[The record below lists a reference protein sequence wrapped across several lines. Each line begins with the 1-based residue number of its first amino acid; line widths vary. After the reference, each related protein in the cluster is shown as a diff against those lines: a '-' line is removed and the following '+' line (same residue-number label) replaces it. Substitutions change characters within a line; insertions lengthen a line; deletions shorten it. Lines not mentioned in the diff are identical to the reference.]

1 MAGVPDGASY
11 IGEVITVID
20 DAGADAVAGP
30 PLPLGRRV
38 VLPRR
43 GTTFVREVQGPPGAP
58 TVVLL
63 HGWMASGGLNWFRV
77 FDALGEHF
85 NVLAPDLRG
94 HGRGIRSRRRFR
106 ITDCADDVSVLLDE
120 LGTGPVIA
128 VGYSLGGPVAQM
140 LWKRHPEQVAGLVLC
155 ATAHT
160 LMPGVREAWIFST
173 VMAVAAGTTRA
184 GQLATKLPIKSVR
197 RLTGAP
203 VGPAVRPSTLRAWA
217 AGEMRRHS
225 GRMVMEAGVAMGN
238 FSSRKWVGKID
249 VPTTVVVTTKDRAIP
264 PIAQLHMALSIPGAA
279 IHRIEDGHLVCSKP
293 SFAAPIVAA
302 CVDVAARAQLTSSA

>member
-1 MAGVPDGASY
+1 
-11 IGEVITVID
+11 
-20 DAGADAVAGP
+20 
-30 PLPLGRRV
+30 LGRRV
-38 VLPRR
+38 VLKRR
-43 GTTFVREVQGPPGAP
+43 GTTFVREVEGPPGAP

-77 FDALGEHF
+77 FDTLGEHF
-85 NVLAPDLRG
+85 HVLAPDLRG

-106 ITDCADDVSVLLDE
+106 ITDCADDVAALLDE

-128 VGYSLGGPVAQM
+128 VGYSLGGPVAQT
-140 LWKRHPEQVAGLVLC
+140 LWKRHPDKVAGLVLC
-155 ATAHT
+155 ATAHR
-160 LMPGVREAWIFST
+160 LMPGAREAFIFST

-184 GQLATKLPIKSVR
+184 GQMATKLPALGVR

-203 VGPAVRPSTLRAWA
+203 AGPPVRPSTLRAWA

-238 FSSRKWVGKID
+238 FSSRKWIGKID

-264 PIAQLHMALSIPGAA
+264 PLAQLHMALSIPGAN
-279 IHRIEDGHLVCSKP
+279 IHRVEDGHLLCSKP
-293 SFAAPIVAA
+293 AFAAPIVNA
-302 CVDVAARAQLTSSA
+302 CLDVAGRAQFVASA